1 MSGRDGRGFGR
12 GGGGGRSFSGGRG
25 GGGGGRSFSGRGG
38 GRGGGRVEEG
48 PPEQVVGKVF
58 VNSSDFASFFRFM

>member
-25 GGGGGRSFSGRGG
+25 GGRGFSGRGG

-48 PPEQVVGKVF
+48 PPEQIVGELFAISYGSLLIVV
-58 VNSSDFASFFRFM
+58 FRLM